1 MMNLKELER
10 RALLGD
16 RKAQIKLA
24 KEGIALSCPKCGKS
38 CTKFET
44 VAEACALIPGDEAY
58 ESLKGFYAVVC
69 DTNRGGCGLFVCGS
83 GENSEIAALIEWN
96 ERPAPPVGCCGDCA
110 NWYKGH
116 CASSGPC
123 AAEETDA
130 DFYCP
135 NFEPKEG

>member
-1 MMNLKELER
+1 MTELER

-16 RKAQIKLA
+16 RKTQIRLA
-24 KEGIALSCPKCGKS
+24 KEGVALSCPKCGKS
-38 CTKFET
+38 CTKFES

-96 ERPAPPVGCCGDCA
+96 ERAAPPVGCCGECA
-110 NWYKGH
+110 LKDTFECICSKNGY
-116 CASSGPC
+116 
-123 AAEETDA
+123 TDKIME
-130 DFYCP
+130 YCS
-135 NFEPKEG
+135 FFAPKEREENG